1 MTKLK
6 EGDKAPD
13 FKGKDQ
19 DGNTVSLKDF
29 SGSKLVLYFYP
40 KDSTPGCT
48 SQACNLRDNYDLLLS
63 KGYKVVGVSAD
74 SEDSHRKFIKKND
87 LPFPL
92 IADTGKE
99 ILKAYGVWGPKK
111 FMGREFMG
119 TNRTTFVIDEEGAIE
134 EIIGKVKTKD
144 HANQIIPTGQE

>member
-19 DGNTVSLKDF
+19 DGNLISLDDF
-29 SGSKLVLYFYP
+29 KGHKLVLYFYP

-48 SQACNLRDNYDLLLS
+48 SQACNLRDNYDFLL
-63 KGYKVVGVSAD
+63 KNGYKVLGVSAD
-74 SEDSHRKFIKKND
+74 SEKSHKKFIEKNN

-92 IADTGKE
+92 ISDTDKE
-99 ILKAYGVWGPKK
+99 ILKAYDVWGPKK
-111 FMGREFMG
+111 FMGKEFLG
-119 TNRTTFVIDEEGAIE
+119 IKRTTFVIDEEGKIE
-134 EIIGKVKTKD
+134 EIIDKVKTKEHTD
-144 HANQIIPTGQE
+144 QIIKV

>member
-19 DGNTVSLKDF
+19 DGNLISLDDF
-29 SGSKLVLYFYP
+29 KGHKLVLYFYP

-48 SQACNLRDNYDLLLS
+48 SQACNVRDNYDFLL
-63 KGYKVVGVSAD
+63 KNGYKVLGVSAD
-74 SEDSHRKFIKKND
+74 SEKSHKKFIEKNN

-92 IADTGKE
+92 ISDTDKE
-99 ILKAYGVWGPKK
+99 ILKAYDVWGPKK
-111 FMGREFMG
+111 FMGTEFLG
-119 TNRTTFVIDEEGAIE
+119 IKRTTFVIDEDGKIE
-134 EIIGKVKTKD
+134 EIIDKVKTKEHTD
-144 HANQIIPTGQE
+144 QIIKV

>member
-19 DGNTVSLKDF
+19 DGNQVSLDDF
-29 SGSKLVLYFYP
+29 KGHKLVLYFYP

-48 SQACNLRDNYDLLLS
+48 SQACNLRDNYDYLL
-63 KGYKVVGVSAD
+63 KNGYKVLGVSAD
-74 SEDSHRKFIKKND
+74 SEKSHKKFIEKNE

-92 IADTGKE
+92 ISDTDKE
-99 ILKAYGVWGPKK
+99 ILKAYDVWGLKK
-111 FMGREFMG
+111 FMGKEFMG
-119 TNRTTFVIDEEGAIE
+119 IKRTTFVIDEEGNIE
-134 EIIGKVKTKD
+134 EIIEKVKTKD
-144 HANQIIPTGQE
+144 HTAQIIKE